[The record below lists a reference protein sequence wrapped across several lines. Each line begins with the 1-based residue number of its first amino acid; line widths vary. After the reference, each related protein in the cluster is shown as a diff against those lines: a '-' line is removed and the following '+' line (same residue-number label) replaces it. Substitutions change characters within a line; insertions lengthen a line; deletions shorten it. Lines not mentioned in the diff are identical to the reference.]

1 MRTTFIVLIMCVGV
15 ILFTKDSSDLV
26 VIPVENMLNKVRR
39 ITKSPLEAAIIE
51 EDEEV
56 YKEELI
62 KSKDIKKI
70 KQHLE

>member
-1 MRTTFIVLIMCVGV
+1 
-15 ILFTKDSSDLV
+15 
-26 VIPVENMLNKVRR
+26 MLNKVRR

-56 YKEELI
+56 YKEELV

-70 KQHLE
+70 KLHMQ